1 MHVLIPYVDTI
12 YVCKHQLYKQKFHI
26 VVYFIYLMYKIYS
39 RVHYIFFSLLKKQF
53 RASMYK
59 KNVGESSGECIVQF
73 NGPGENWVTSL

>member
-1 MHVLIPYVDTI
+1 
-12 YVCKHQLYKQKFHI
+12 
-26 VVYFIYLMYKIYS
+26 MYKIYS

-59 KNVGESSGECIVQF
+59 KNVGESSGECIVRF